1 VSARAPAVLLGLDAA
16 EYSLVQRLATA
27 GGMPNLSR
35 LLTEGC
41 TGTLRGE
48 AERFAG
54 AVWPTFYTG
63 QPVYRH
69 GLYHNK
75 LWRQERM
82 RCEIAAADWC
92 PEPPFWERLRGTDRR
107 VAVIDVPMTVARPA
121 PIDGISL
128 AGWGTHDVIAR
139 GSWPERLWGEIET
152 ALGASAMPPEEFGAQ
167 SARTL
172 SRLTRQLRAAT
183 SQVAEIGARL
193 YRQEAWDLFV
203 LVFGATHRG
212 GHYLWD
218 LSQVDT
224 SKLGASRRHA
234 LASALAQ
241 VYRAADAGIGRI
253 LELVP
258 PDARVLVFALHG
270 MGPNTAWADRCP
282 EILAR
287 ILAGSAGTGAPR
299 RGLVYAAKQAI
310 PWRLARAVTSR
321 IPPEL
326 QARLVPLWSSRM
338 YDWRTTRAFPLPMDH
353 AGYIRVNL
361 RGREPQGI
369 VPPEEYPAL
378 CDEIAQGFLGFRDA
392 VSGKAI
398 VRQVHRVDELAPLDA
413 PARRRLPDLVVEWAD
428 VAPGAAPVIHSERLG
443 ELSWSS
449 ARLTSGRAGN
459 HQPDGWF
466 VATGPGIEAG
476 RAAAVHPIVDLV
488 PTLYRW
494 LGLEPDP
501 VFAGRPI
508 PELTA

>member
-1 VSARAPAVLLGLDAA
+1 VTERAPAVLLGLDAA
-16 EYSLVQRLATA
+16 EYALVQRLVADGGLPHIARLLA
-27 GGMPNLSR
+27 GGRS
-35 LLTEGC
+35 GII
-41 TGTLRGE
+41 RGE
-48 AERFAG
+48 ADRFAG

-63 QPVYRH
+63 QPVSRH

-92 PEPPFWERLRGTDRR
+92 AEPPFWERLRGSGRR
-107 VAVIDVPMTVARPA
+107 VAVVDVPMTVARPA

-139 GSWPERLWGEIET
+139 GSWPERLWREIET
-152 ALGASAMPPEEFGAQ
+152 ALGRSAMPPEQFGSQ
-167 SARTL
+167 SPDTLARL
-172 SRLTRQLRAAT
+172 ARQLRAAT

-193 YRQEAWDLFV
+193 YRQEAWDLFL

-224 SKLGASRRHA
+224 GGVSTGRRLA
-234 LASALAQ
+234 LAGALDQ
-241 VYRAADAGIGRI
+241 VYRAADAGLGRI

-258 PDARVLVFALHG
+258 PDTRVLVFALHG

-287 ILAGSAGTGAPR
+287 ILTGGLRVGAPR
-299 RGLVYAAKQAI
+299 RGLVYAAKQAV
-310 PWRLARAVTSR
+310 PWRLARAVTAR

-326 QARLVPLWSSRM
+326 QARLVPLWSARM

-353 AGYIRVNL
+353 AGYVRINL
-361 RGREPQGI
+361 RGREPRGI
-369 VPPEEYPAL
+369 VAPEEYAAL
-378 CDEIAQGFLGFRDA
+378 CDEIALGFLEFRDA
-392 VSGKAI
+392 VSGRPI

-428 VAPGAAPVIHSERLG
+428 VPPSAAPVIRSERLG
-443 ELSWSS
+443 ELRWSS
-449 ARLTSGRAGN
+449 PRLPSGRAGN
-459 HQPDGWF
+459 HRPDGWF
-466 VATGPGIEAG
+466 VATGPGIG
-476 RAAAVHPIVDLV
+476 VGPTAAVHPIVDLV
-488 PTLYRW
+488 PTVYRW

-501 VFAGRPI
+501 AFTGQPI
-508 PELTA
+508 PELTE

>member
-1 VSARAPAVLLGLDAA
+1 MSGRAPAVLLGLDAA
-16 EYSLVQRLATA
+16 EYGLVQRLAAA
-27 GGMPNLSR
+27 GSLPNLAR
-35 LLTEGC
+35 LLGHGR
-41 TGTLRGE
+41 TGVIRGE

-63 QPVYRH
+63 QPVSRH

-82 RCEIAAADWC
+82 RCEIAAQDWC
-92 PEPPFWERLRGTDRR
+92 PEPPFWERLRGRGRR
-107 VAVIDVPMTVARPA
+107 VAVVDVPMTVARPA

-139 GSWPERLWGEIET
+139 GSWPERLWRDIET
-152 ALGASAMPPEEFGAQ
+152 ALGRSAMPAEQFGQQ
-167 SARTL
+167 SAVTL
-172 SRLTRQLRAAT
+172 ARLARRLRAAT
-183 SQVAEIGARL
+183 SQAAEIGARL
-193 YRQEAWDLFV
+193 YRQEPWDLFL

-218 LSQVDT
+218 LSQIDAGGL
-224 SKLGASRRHA
+224 SAGRRRA
-234 LASALAQ
+234 RAGALAQ

-258 PDARVLVFALHG
+258 PEARVLVFALHG

-287 ILAGSAGTGAPR
+287 ILAGGDGDAAPR

-310 PWRLARAVTSR
+310 PWRVARAVTAR

-326 QARLVPLWSSRM
+326 QARLVPLWSARM

-353 AGYIRVNL
+353 AGYVRVNL

-369 VPPEEYPAL
+369 VSPEEYPVL
-378 CDEIAQGFLGFRDA
+378 CEEIAQGFLGFRDA
-392 VSGKAI
+392 VSGQPI
-398 VRQVHRVDELAPLDA
+398 VRQVHRLDELAPADA

-428 VAPGAAPVIHSERLG
+428 VPPGSAPVIRSDRLG
-443 ELSWSS
+443 ELRWSS
-449 ARLTSGRAGN
+449 PRLPSGRAGN
-459 HQPDGWF
+459 HRPDGWF
-466 VATGPGIEAG
+466 VATGPDIAPG

-488 PTLYRW
+488 PTIYRW
-494 LGLEPDP
+494 LDLEPDP

-508 PELTA
+508 PELTP

>member
-1 VSARAPAVLLGLDAA
+1 VSTMAPAVLLGLDAA

-27 GGMPNLSR
+27 GSLPNLAR
-35 LLTEGC
+35 LLADGR
-41 TGTLRGE
+41 TGILRGE

-69 GLYHNK
+69 GVYHNK

-92 PEPPFWERLRGTDRR
+92 SEPPFWERLRGTGRR
-107 VAVIDVPMTVARPA
+107 VAVVDVPMTVARPA

-139 GSWPERLWGEIET
+139 GSWPERLWREIET
-152 ALGASAMPPEEFGAQ
+152 ALGPSAMPPEEFGAQ
-167 SARTL
+167 SPRTL
-172 SRLTRQLRAAT
+172 ARLTRQLRSAT
-183 SQVAEIGARL
+183 LQMAEIGARL
-193 YRQEAWDLFV
+193 YRQEGWDLFL

-224 SKLGASRRHA
+224 SRLDAGRRQALGG
-234 LASALAQ
+234 ALAQ
-241 VYRAADAGIGRI
+241 VYRAADAGIGRV

-258 PDARVLVFALHG
+258 PDTRVLVFALHG

-287 ILAGSAGTGAPR
+287 IMAGGPSAAAPR

-310 PWRLARAVTSR
+310 PWRVARAVTTR
-321 IPPEL
+321 IAPEL

-338 YDWRTTRAFPLPMDH
+338 YDWRRTRAFPLPMDH
-353 AGYIRVNL
+353 AGYVRINL
-361 RGREPQGI
+361 RGREPEGI
-369 VPPEEYPAL
+369 VPPEAYSPL
-378 CDEIAQGFLGFRDA
+378 CDEIADGFLGFRDA
-392 VSGKAI
+392 VSGRAI
-398 VRQVHRVDELAPLDA
+398 VRQVHRLDELAPPSA
-413 PARRRLPDLVVEWAD
+413 AARRRLPDLVVEWAD
-428 VAPGAAPVIHSERLG
+428 VPPGAAPVIRSERLG
-443 ELSWSS
+443 ELSWTSP
-449 ARLTSGRAGN
+449 RLPSGRAGN

-466 VATGPGIEAG
+466 VATGPGIG
-476 RAAAVHPIVDLV
+476 PGPTAAVHPIVDLA
-488 PTLYRW
+488 PTIYRW
-494 LGLEPDP
+494 LGVEPDP
-501 VFAGRPI
+501 AFTGRPI